1 MLTPVTSASSTSAPS
16 VIILKARS
24 TQVTP
29 CSSFERLPL
38 EEATTHGLVPPV
50 FTAGA
55 CPKSGLVAEAAAT
68 PAAAVV
74 RTKSR
79 RFTFLIRILAV
90 GELVSCWIDELN
102 SPVHQFSKSP
112 ISRVR
117 QYAGGD
123 DHTLRFGSSL
133 VNFCRA
139 HVAEQALDDRPSAVA
154 GGRQDL
160 HRLVGGFV
168 PGLRSGEF
176 RHRRLHGALLL
187 AILGSG
193 RLQGQHPRRR
203 QLGR

>member
-1 MLTPVTSASSTSAPS
+1 MLTPATSASSTSAPS

-38 EEATTHGLVPPV
+38 EDATTHGLVPSV
-50 FTAGA
+50 FAAGA
-55 CPKSGLVAEAAAT
+55 WPKRGLVAEAAAT

-79 RFTFLIRILAV
+79 RFSFLIRILA
-90 GELVSCWIDELN
+90 
-102 SPVHQFSKSP
+102 KSP

-123 DHTLRFGSSL
+123 DHTLRFGRSL

-139 HVAEQALDDRPSAVA
+139 HVAEQALDDRPTAVA

-168 PGLRSGEF
+168 PGLRRGEL
-176 RHRRLHGALLL
+176 RHRRLDRALLL
-187 AILGSG
+187 PILGG
-193 RLQGQHPRRR
+193 CRLQGQPPRRR
-203 QLGR
+203 QFG